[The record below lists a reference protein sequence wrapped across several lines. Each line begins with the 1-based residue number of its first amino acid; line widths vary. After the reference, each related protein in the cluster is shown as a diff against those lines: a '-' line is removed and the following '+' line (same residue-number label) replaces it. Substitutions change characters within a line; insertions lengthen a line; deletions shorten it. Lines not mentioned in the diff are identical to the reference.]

1 MIYTVQ
7 YMLCNL
13 TRKKWHL
20 PIPKERQL
28 IVFLLLFE
36 IFNQNPRLP
45 TASGMEAV
53 NIATNK
59 VFETLKIKTFTYFLI
74 EVFYNLAAFES
85 NCL

>member
-1 MIYTVQ
+1 MIYTAQ

-13 TRKKWHL
+13 TRKIWHL

-59 VFETLKIKTFTYFLI
+59 LKSLKP
-74 EVFYNLAAFES
+74 
-85 NCL
+85 

>member
-1 MIYTVQ
+1 MIYTAQ
-7 YMLCNL
+7 HMLCNL

-59 VFETLKIKTFTYFLI
+59 VFETLKIKTFTYFLT